1 MLAALLLA
9 GALLLML
16 PALWRPKAA
25 PQGQAGGANVA
36 VYRDQLREAE
46 RDLAADLIT
55 PERHEQL
62 KAEIQ
67 HRVLEDTRQAAAGA
81 PAAAAQP
88 ARRTVWALLLLIP
101 AASIA
106 TYLALGQPE
115 AAAPGFV
122 EQQAAQSRQQV
133 TPEQIERMVSTLAE
147 RLKNEPNNAE
157 GWQMLGRSYAVLER
171 YAEAAAAYR
180 KAAELMPANADVLAD
195 LADVLGMTQG
205 RRLAGE
211 PTEVLQRALALDPQ
225 HGKSLALAGS
235 AAFERKDYA
244 AARAFWERLLAQVPA
259 ESDIARSLRASI
271 AEALQMAGGGAA
283 PGAAPGAAT
292 TAVAAASSARAASA
306 AAASGAV
313 ITGEVKLS
321 PALAARVA
329 AGDTIYVFARAV
341 EGPRLPL
348 AIVRQTAGAT
358 LAWPL
363 RFKLDDSMAMAPQL
377 TLSSM
382 PRVVVGARV
391 SKSGD
396 ATPRSGDLIGQSEPV
411 ANDAQG
417 LTIVIDKVQP

>member
-1 MLAALLLA
+1 MLIFWLLVALLVA

-55 PERHEQL
+55 PERYEQL

-67 HRVLEDTRQAAAGA
+67 HRVVEDTRLAAEG
-81 PAAAAQP
+81 PAAARRP
-88 ARRTVWALLLLIP
+88 ARRSALALALLIP

-106 TYLALGQPE
+106 TYLLLGQPE

-122 EQQAAQSRQQV
+122 EQQAAQAQQQV

-147 RLKNEPNNAE
+147 RLKAEPNNPE
-157 GWQMLGRSYAVLER
+157 GWRMLGRSYAVMER
-171 YAEAAAAYR
+171 YGDAAAAYR
-180 KAAELMPANADVLAD
+180 KAAELMPPSADLLAD
-195 LADVLGMTQG
+195 LADVLGMSQG
-205 RRLAGE
+205 RSLAGE
-211 PTEVLQRALALDPQ
+211 PTQVLQRALAIDPQ
-225 HGKSLALAGS
+225 HGKTLALAGS

-244 AARAFWERLLAQVPA
+244 AARGYWERLLAQLPA
-259 ESDIARSLRASI
+259 DSEMARSVRGSI
-271 AEALQMAGGGAA
+271 DEAAQLAGGGTSMAAA
-283 PGAAPGAAT
+283 PAAMP
-292 TAVAAASSARAASA
+292 AASSASA
-306 AAASGAV
+306 PAGGAV
-313 ITGEVKLS
+313 ITGEVRLS

-329 AGDTIYVFARAV
+329 AGDTVYVFARAP

-348 AIVRQTAGAT
+348 AIVRQAAGT
-358 LAWPL
+358 WPL
-363 RFKLDDSMAMAPQL
+363 RFKLDDSMAMTPQL
-377 TLSSM
+377 TLSGT

-396 ATPRSGDLIGQSEPV
+396 ATPHSGDLIGQTELV
-411 ANDAQG
+411 ANNAQG

>member
-1 MLAALLLA
+1 MSIFWLLAALLVA

-25 PQGQAGGANVA
+25 VQGQAGGANVA

-55 PERHEQL
+55 PERYEQL

-67 HRVLEDTRQAAAGA
+67 RRVVEDPRQAAAA
-81 PAAAAQP
+81 PAAVARP
-88 ARRTVWALLLLIP
+88 ARRTVWALALLIP
-101 AASIA
+101 AASVA

-122 EQQAAQSRQQV
+122 EQQAAQARQPV
-133 TPEQIERMVSTLAE
+133 TPEQIERMVATLAE
-147 RLKNEPNNAE
+147 RLKAEPNNAE

-171 YAEAAAAYR
+171 YADAAAAYR
-180 KAAELMPANADVLAD
+180 KAAELLPASADVLAD
-195 LADVLGMTQG
+195 LADVLGMNQG
-205 RRLAGE
+205 RSLAGE
-211 PTEVLQRALALDPQ
+211 PTRVLQRALAVDPQ

-244 AARAFWERLLAQVPA
+244 AARAYWERLLAQVPA
-259 ESDIARSLRASI
+259 ESEIARSLRGSI
-271 AEALQMAGGGAA
+271 AEAAQLAGGGA
-283 PGAAPGAAT
+283 P
-292 TAVAAASSARAASA
+292 A
-306 AAASGAV
+306 AAAAAPPAGSAV
-313 ITGEVKLS
+313 ITGEVSLS

-329 AGDTIYVFARAV
+329 AGDTVYVFARAA

-348 AIVRQTAGAT
+348 AIVRQPAGG
-358 LAWPL
+358 WPL
-363 RFKLDDSMAMAPQL
+363 RFKLDDSMAMTPQL
-377 TLSSM
+377 TLSGT

-396 ATPRSGDLIGQSEPV
+396 ATPRSGDLVGQSEVV
-411 ANDAQG
+411 AHDAQG
-417 LTIVIDKVQP
+417 LKIVIDNVQP